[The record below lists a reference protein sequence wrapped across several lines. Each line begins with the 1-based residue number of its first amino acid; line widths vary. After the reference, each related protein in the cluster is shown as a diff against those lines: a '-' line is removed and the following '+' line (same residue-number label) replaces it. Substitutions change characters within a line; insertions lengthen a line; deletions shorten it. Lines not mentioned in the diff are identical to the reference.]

1 MRHTLCVLA
10 AITAITVSAH
20 DASAQA
26 RHERVKV
33 SPITAKGKVVGAK
46 ISGQLRP
53 EHNHNSVR
61 LVLGKV
67 LPGKYD
73 GSSYRQAA
81 TGQTQGYVLHTG
93 PEHTGVKQ
101 GDPFEIKLMYGKDPF
116 KGGEKVDITSIWSPN
131 AGGTAVHVWGMT
143 RNGVPS
149 EAVTLPTAD

>member
-1 MRHTLCVLA
+1 MRHILFVLA

-20 DASAQA
+20 EASAQA

-33 SPITAKGKVVGAK
+33 TPITAKGKVVGAK

-53 EHNHNSVR
+53 SGSHNSVR

-67 LPGKYD
+67 EPGKW
-73 GSSYRQAA
+73 GPSSYRQAA
-81 TGQTQGYVLHTG
+81 AGQTPGYVLHTG
-93 PEHTGVKQ
+93 PSHSAVKE

-116 KGGEKVDITSIWSPN
+116 KGGEKVDITSVWNP
-131 AGGTAVHVWGMT
+131 AGGSSAVHVWGMT

-149 EAVTLPTAD
+149 EAVTLPAAD